1 MSKLLLVNLYP
12 FYCNAVTFQR
22 KQLRLD
28 NLIDPVCNTMKN
40 AEITYVLF
48 YLSLTLNYVTH
59 AELNSNHIYGS
70 DITI

>member
-28 NLIDPVCNTMKN
+28 NLIDPVCNTMNN
-40 AEITYVLF
+40 ADITKVLF
-48 YLSLTLNYVTH
+48 SLSLTKNYVS
-59 AELNSNHIYGS
+59 LKILSLVLLQ
-70 DITI
+70 

>member
-28 NLIDPVCNTMKN
+28 NLIDPVCNTMNN
-40 AEITYVLF
+40 ADKVLF
-48 YLSLTLNYVTH
+48 SLSLTLNYVS
-59 AELNSNHIYGS
+59 LKILSLVLLQ
-70 DITI
+70 